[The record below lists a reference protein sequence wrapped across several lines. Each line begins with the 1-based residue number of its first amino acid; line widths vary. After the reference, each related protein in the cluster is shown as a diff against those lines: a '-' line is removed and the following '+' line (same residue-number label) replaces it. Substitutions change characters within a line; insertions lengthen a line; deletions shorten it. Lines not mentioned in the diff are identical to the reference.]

1 MYKREFSFLFVFA
14 FFILF
19 FVVTRSLTAD
29 RNFLTVCI
37 YYFPF
42 LLFAHSLTHYTLAR
56 SLTIYVSAVFA
67 IVTFLVLFC
76 FVFFSSLLFFFL
88 FFFLHDRVVC
98 VGTYVCIWCVYVCL
112 VCVIA
117 DFLHFFLRAHTV
129 CTFPLFFVRSRF
141 FERSHTLL
149 CVCVREC
156 VCFGV
161 CERGFSSLF
170 FCVYSLALSL
180 TYALTRL
187 FALSLSRLLVL
198 SLVCSLTH
206 SLAYLSSRLLAR
218 SLTCSFSH

>member
-1 MYKREFSFLFVFA
+1 MY
-14 FFILF
+14 
-19 FVVTRSLTAD
+19 
-29 RNFLTVCI
+29 
-37 YYFPF
+37 
-42 LLFAHSLTHYTLAR
+42 LLFSVSFFLRTHSLTH
-56 SLTIYVSAVFA
+56 SLYICALTHYLCECSFRDRD
-67 IVTFLVLFC
+67 FSCFVLFS
-76 FVFFSSLLFFFL
+76 FLLFSSFLFSLLFFAWSCC
-88 FFFLHDRVVC
+88 VC
-98 VGTYVCIWCVYVCL
+98 RNLCVYLVCVYVSG
-112 VCVIA
+112 VC
-117 DFLHFFLRAHTV
+117 DRGFPSFFLCAHTV
-129 CTFPLFFVRSRF
+129 CTFPLFFVSSRF

-218 SLTCSFSH
+218 SLSPIGLSF